1 MTKKQRPEL
10 TRSVE
15 DYLKAIYHLS
25 EGGEPASTNAVAE
38 TLALAAPS
46 VSGMLKRL
54 AEQGLVVHEPYRGAT
69 LTRSGRRE
77 ALRVLRRHRLIETY
91 LVARLGYTWDT
102 VHAEAERLEHA
113 VSDDLVERLAEALG
127 NPAFDPHGDPIPG
140 VDGSLTPRETTP
152 LTVVANGTVARI
164 ARVDT
169 ADGDRLRWLASEGLI
184 PGTTITVVSRQ
195 PFDGPIALRRG
206 TSHQVIGHDLATLV
220 LCVVGEPA

>member
-1 MTKKQRPEL
+1 MAKIVRPEL

-15 DYLKAIYHLS
+15 DYLKAIYQLS
-25 EGGEPASTNAVAE
+25 EGGQPASTNAVAE
-38 TLALAAPS
+38 ALSLAPPS

-69 LTRSGRRE
+69 LSRSGTRE
-77 ALRVLRRHRLIETY
+77 ALRVVRRHRLIETY

-113 VSDDLVERLAEALG
+113 ASDDLVERLAEALG

-140 VDGSLTPRETTP
+140 VDGSLTVRTTVP
-152 LTVVANGTVARI
+152 LTVVPDGTVARI

-169 ADGDRLRWLASEGLI
+169 DDGDRLRWLASEGLV
-184 PGTTITVVSRQ
+184 PGTSVTVVSRQ

-206 TSHQVIGHDLATLV
+206 RTHQVIGHDLAALV
-220 LCVVGEPA
+220 LCVVGEPS

>member
-1 MTKKQRPEL
+1 MTKTQRPEL
-10 TRSVE
+10 TPSVE
-15 DYLKAIYHLS
+15 DYLKTIYQLS

-38 TLALAAPS
+38 ALALAAPS

-69 LTRSGRRE
+69 LSRSGTRE

-102 VHAEAERLEHA
+102 VHVEAERLEHA
-113 VSDDLVERLAEALG
+113 ASDDLVERLAEALG

-140 VDGSLTPRETTP
+140 VDGSLTARETTP
-152 LTVVANGTVARI
+152 LIEIPDGAVVRI

-169 ADGDRLRWLASEGLI
+169 DDGARLRWLASEGLV
-184 PGTTITVVSRQ
+184 PGTIITVVSRQ
-195 PFDGPIALRRG
+195 PFEGPLSLRRG
-206 TSHQVIGHDLATLV
+206 RTHQVIGYDLAGLV
-220 LCVVGEPA
+220 LCVLGEPS

>member
-1 MTKKQRPEL
+1 MTKTGRVEL
-10 TRSVE
+10 TPSVE
-15 DYLKAIYHLS
+15 DYLKAIYQLS

-38 TLALAAPS
+38 ALALAAPS

-69 LTRSGRRE
+69 LSRSGTRE
-77 ALRVLRRHRLIETY
+77 ALRVVRRHRLIETY

-113 VSDDLVERLAEALG
+113 ASDDLVERLAEALG

-140 VDGSLTPRETTP
+140 VDGSLTARETTP
-152 LTVVANGTVARI
+152 LVDVPDGTVVRI

-169 ADGDRLRWLASEGLI
+169 DDGDRLRWLASEGLV
-184 PGTTITVVSRQ
+184 PGASITVVSRQ

-206 TSHQVIGHDLATLV
+206 RAHQVIGHDLAALV
-220 LCVVGEPA
+220 LCVVGEPS

>member
-1 MTKKQRPEL
+1 MQRPEL

-15 DYLKAIYHLS
+15 DYLKTIYQLS
-25 EGGEPASTNAVAE
+25 EGGEPAATNAVAE
-38 TLALAAPS
+38 ALGLAAPS

-69 LTRSGRRE
+69 LSRSGRRE
-77 ALRVLRRHRLIETY
+77 ALRVLRRHRLIETF

-127 NPAFDPHGDPIPG
+127 DPAFDPHGDPIPG

-152 LTVVANGTVARI
+152 LNVVANGTVVRI

-169 ADGDRLRWLASEGLI
+169 DDGDRLRWLASEGLV
-184 PGTTITVVSRQ
+184 PGTTLTVVSRQ

-206 TSHQVIGHDLATLV
+206 RNHQVIGHDLATLV
-220 LCVVGEPA
+220 LCVVVEPA